1 MRRLALIA
9 AAFVLLIGSTPAL
22 TATASPEVTGKYV
35 KVWPLIG
42 YTPGPISKFLTDAE
56 QQVIAQV
63 ERHFRTMKEAE
74 ITGDA
79 PARWHLEPGISKS
92 ESFRLQNRVLT
103 VLRRWLA
110 GVDGFTEDKSIDI
123 IVGRTQAYIQAEVAK
138 LGCRPDLSPYGGQIL
153 MGALLCNRRAIVSNL
168 TGYLFL
174 TRLGQ
179 LVTPAM
185 EQRPEPGLQQS
196 SFRIAVRNASA
207 LTHEWLHYFRA
218 AALEWRVAPDEPLW
232 FSEGF
237 AEFWSGMAMVREFP
251 YANALTRFHVV
262 RNRDFFDWARK
273 CPGPLSRYR
282 TDRGTSCEYH
292 LGALAM
298 QLLTAR
304 YGGLDVIV
312 EGFKKSKGSI
322 SFAQW
327 FEESF
332 GTKFEDFEREAD
344 SYINIIR
351 TAELTK

>member
-1 MRRLALIA
+1 MRRVLL
-9 AAFVLLIGSTPAL
+9 FVLVCSLFVGAL
-22 TATASPEVTGKYV
+22 VASNASDVEVQGRYV
-35 KVWPLIG
+35 RINPLIG
-42 YTPGPISKFLTDAE
+42 YTPRPIYKFLTSAE

-63 ERHFRTMKEAE
+63 ERHLRSMKEADFSA
-74 ITGDA
+74 DA
-79 PARWHLEPGISKS
+79 PVTWHIEPGTEHSDS
-92 ESFRLQNRVLT
+92 YRLQLRVLN
-103 VLRRWLA
+103 VLRRWLE
-110 GVDGFTEDKSIDI
+110 GVDGFTRDKPVDI
-123 IVGRTQAYIQAEVAK
+123 IVGRTQTFLQGEVAK
-138 LGCRPDLSPYGGQIL
+138 LGCKPDLSPYGGQLL
-153 MGALLCNRRAIVSNL
+153 MGALLCNRRVIVSNL

-185 EQRPEPGLQQS
+185 EQRREPALQQT
-196 SFRIAVRNASA
+196 SFRIAVRNSSA

-218 AALEWRVAPDEPLW
+218 AALNWRVAPDEPLW

-251 YANALTRFHVV
+251 YPNALTRFHVT
-262 RNRDFFDWARK
+262 RNRDFFDWARR
-273 CPGPLSRYR
+273 CPGPLSSYR
-282 TDRGTSCEYH
+282 DDKGTTCEYH

-312 EGFKKSKGSI
+312 EGFRKTSGVI

-344 SYINIIR
+344 AYINTIR
-351 TAELTK
+351 RAELTK